1 MNKFLRSFLMTA
13 IKDMIKNNVVLY
25 QTYQY
30 ASGWFSKGVLVQ
42 EDLEEIQRLY
52 EEKEAEKNV
61 QDENIEDIEQIEVIE
76 ENSSDTAEDF
86 TETEENTNEE
96 E

>member
-1 MNKFLRSFLMTA
+1 MNEFLRSFLMVG
-13 IKDMIKNNVVLY
+13 IRDMIKNGVVLY

-30 ASGWFSKGVLVQ
+30 ASGWFSKGVLMQ
-42 EDLEEIQRLY
+42 EDLEEIQGLY

-61 QDENIEDIEQIEVIE
+61 QDESIEGTEQIEVIE
-76 ENSSDTAEDF
+76 ENSAEDF
-86 TETEENTNEE
+86 AETEENTNEE